1 MSSIDDKLEEKVEE
15 LLPELE
21 WKKWLSYETNFEKER
36 KAKLFQKKSGELTL
50 EELKEICK
58 YKRSNIFAKL
68 LDFYQKGTCS
78 KDEELLISDFMS
90 NHSIEEIM
98 MAKLTYEELEFANQE
113 ITRLNKISK
122 QELKERIESKK
133 EEYDTLSMVDSYI
146 LHRIISNFNHPRK
159 LSNKEVFKT
168 KSDLQDLSTE
178 KKYIYV
184 AKPAMHK

>member
-1 MSSIDDKLEEKVEE
+1 MTIPNFKEKLQKYAELIVKIGVNVQPNQPVVLYINVEQQE
-15 LLPELE
+15 LAHLIVKEAYAAGASE
-21 WKKWLSYETNFEKER
+21 VMVKW
-36 KAKLFQKKSGELTL
+36 
-50 EELKEICK
+50 
-58 YKRSNIFAKL
+58 
-68 LDFYQKGTCS
+68 
-78 KDEELLISDFMS
+78 SDTFTS
-90 NHSIEEIM
+90 RQF
-98 MAKLTYEELEFANQE
+98 LEFANQE
-113 ITRLNKISK
+113 ITRLNKIPK

-159 LSNKEVFKT
+159 LLNKEVFKT